1 MNKWKISFFV
11 LLAIVI
17 LAIASII
24 LAIRP
29 FASPAIELT
38 PNEVTE
44 KDASFHVKGEA
55 KDFIAMGNKTLR
67 EQYEEKKIELPIAL
81 QLDRGKIR
89 TMLELPVFSATVST
103 ELYFDAE
110 ALENGDVLLHLS
122 EVHAGNLSLPPQT
135 VLQFLSRSSALPKG
149 VKVRPKESE
158 LHVDMQEMTKN
169 NAFRIAFTTID
180 LPKDEVSFDL
190 IIDEEE

>member
-1 MNKWKISFFV
+1 MNKWKVSFFV
-11 LLAIVI
+11 LLVIV
-17 LAIASII
+17 LLGVGSIF

-29 FASPAIELT
+29 LASPDLELT

-55 KDFIAMGNKTLR
+55 NDFIAMGNKTLR
-67 EQYEEKKIELPIAL
+67 EQYEDGKIDIPITL
-81 QLDRGKIR
+81 QLEDGKIR

-110 ALENGDVLLHLS
+110 ALENGDVLLQLS
-122 EVHAGNLSLPPQT
+122 EVKAGNLSLPPQT
-135 VLQFLSRSSALPKG
+135 ILQFLSRSSALPKG

-158 LHVDMQEMTKN
+158 LHVDMQEMTKG